1 MLLAKKWQDV
11 EFVDYKERQK
21 RRRMRKRVSAEEEL
35 SDNFRG
41 RWNTTLIVVFVTIFL
56 AMMATSAYYLLA
68 EDELDREME
77 SKMYIQSRLI
87 GGDVSFREFV
97 GSEYESI
104 SLNQKI
110 YNRGQFVT
118 QDDSF
123 LEMSTFDGVVL
134 KLRDST
140 DLIID
145 AIEVFADNQKS
156 KITST
161 LDDGEIVFD
170 SRKSGGLVEV
180 RTESINI
187 YAARALFKV
196 SVNDDRVMI
205 KVSQGLAKIERF
217 DEVRNLAAS
226 QMVELSDS
234 SLSNVKKFNPL
245 TETW

>member
-56 AMMATSAYYLLA
+56 AMMATLAYYLLA

-134 KLRDST
+134 KLRDAT

-145 AIEVFADNQKS
+145 AITKHNA
-156 KITST
+156 
-161 LDDGEIVFD
+161 
-170 SRKSGGLVEV
+170 
-180 RTESINI
+180 SI
-187 YAARALFKV
+187 R
-196 SVNDDRVMI
+196 
-205 KVSQGLAKIERF
+205 
-217 DEVRNLAAS
+217 
-226 QMVELSDS
+226 
-234 SLSNVKKFNPL
+234 
-245 TETW
+245 